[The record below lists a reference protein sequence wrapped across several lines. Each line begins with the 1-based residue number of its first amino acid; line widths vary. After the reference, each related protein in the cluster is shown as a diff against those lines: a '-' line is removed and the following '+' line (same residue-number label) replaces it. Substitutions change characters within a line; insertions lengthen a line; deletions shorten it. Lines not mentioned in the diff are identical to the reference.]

1 MRLAFGITAAAALML
16 SLPAAPAQA
25 QGRQDFSLV
34 NRTGYT
40 INELYVGPTSSDQW
54 GSDILGTGTLP
65 NGRTIEIRFPN
76 RSAECMWDLKVVYD
90 DGDETE
96 WRNVNL
102 CRISRISLFWD
113 RGAGTTRA
121 VAE

>member
-1 MRLAFGITAAAALML
+1 MRLALAVTTAAALFL
-16 SLPAAPAQA
+16 GLHAPSAQA
-25 QGRQDFSLV
+25 QGRQDFTLV

-40 INELYVGPTSSDQW
+40 INELYVGPTSSDNW
-54 GSDILGTGTLP
+54 GPDILGTGTLP
-65 NGRTIEIRFPN
+65 NGRQVAITFPA
-76 RSAECMWDLKVVYD
+76 RSSECMWDMKVVYD
-90 DGDETE
+90 DGDQTE

-102 CRISRISLFWD
+102 CSISRISLFWD